1 MRSVRYKPVAFA
13 LLFFLGLAPAAS
25 AQQGKQKKHEKQDK
39 DRNVWSYD
47 GGVFFETD
55 GSLPNGPC
63 FRVHGHMTSDDFFNG
78 LKRIDTDQTTLFQ
91 RGNETLTKFPDSVIV
106 VFSIRDQFCA
116 AGVQQ
121 VGTRPYLTEKVID
134 ELRLSIYWKDGV
146 DLSPVK
152 GVKEVNTRVDRI
164 EPYATS
170 LAADL
175 PARYEWSYQLVV
187 PSAGVSLMDS
197 LAFVFRTP
205 DGRIAARVAARL

>member
-1 MRSVRYKPVAFA
+1 MPSARYKPIALA
-13 LLFFLGLAPAAS
+13 LLLSLGLAPGAS
-25 AQQGKQKKHEKQDK
+25 PRQASHKKHEKPVK

-55 GSLPNGPC
+55 GSFPNGAC
-63 FRVHGHMTSDDFFNG
+63 FRVHGRMSSDDFFNG
-78 LKRIDTDQTTLFQ
+78 LRRIDTDQTTVFE
-91 RGNETLTKFPDSVIV
+91 RGKETVTKFPDSVTV
-106 VFSIRDQFCA
+106 SFSIRDQLCP

-121 VGTRPYLTEKVID
+121 VGARPYLTEKMI
-134 ELRLSIYWKDGV
+134 EQLRLSIYWKHGV
-146 DLSPVK
+146 DLSLVK
-152 GVKEVNTRVDRI
+152 GVKELNVHEDRI

-170 LAADL
+170 LAAEL
-175 PARYEWSYQLVV
+175 PPRYEWSYQFVV

>member
-1 MRSVRYKPVAFA
+1 MQSVGYKPIALA
-13 LLFFLGLAPAAS
+13 LLFLLGLASGAS
-25 AQQGKQKKHEKQDK
+25 AQQVKHKKHEKLDK

-55 GSLPNGPC
+55 GSLPDGVC
-63 FRVHGHMTSDDFFNG
+63 FRVHGQMSSEDFFNG
-78 LKRIDTDQTTLFQ
+78 LRRIDTDQATFFE
-91 RGNETLTKFPDSVIV
+91 RGNETVTKFPDSVTV
-106 VFSIRDQFCA
+106 SFSIRDQLCP
-116 AGVQQ
+116 AGV
-121 VGTRPYLTEKVID
+121 VGTRPYLTEKIIAD
-134 ELRLSIYWKDGV
+134 LRLSLYWKDGV

-152 GVKEVNTRVDRI
+152 GVKEINSRVDRI
-164 EPYATS
+164 QPYAVS

-175 PARYEWSYQLVV
+175 PARYEWSYQFAV